1 MDPCVL
7 NEHGEMSTTDERSQS
22 TTMTVVKDRYQSD
35 RRLQF
40 PNSPQPCRVESSHV
54 LRM

>member
-1 MDPCVL
+1 
-7 NEHGEMSTTDERSQS
+7 MSTTHERSQS

-40 PNSPQPCRVESSHV
+40 PNSPQPRRVELSYV